1 MERQSRAEGGA
12 DSARGVAAAVLFSHG
27 LLDPAVER
35 SVLKIAPSVFV
46 AHPYYGTCISG
57 AKTFKTPTITPCFR
71 TFGWPCLVNYYPRRC
86 GGWSPITMMREFRRQ
101 AERLELLS
109 QYDTIVTLS
118 RHMQREYTS
127 HGLNAVWVQGA
138 TGQCGID
145 EPAMRDDPEREGERK
160 EWKLLFAGRME
171 QLKGGAYFIAAL
183 PRVASA
189 LDRRL
194 NVIFAGDGP
203 ARLSWETAARE
214 MASRLPELRFQFTG
228 WLGTDR
234 VDALLAG
241 ADLLVMPSVWPEPFG
256 LVGLEAG
263 RHKLPVAAFAVGGI
277 PEWLRP
283 GINGYLAPGDPPT
296 SNGLADAIVACLKDA
311 EAYARLR
318 EGAGRIAAE
327 FDFERHVDALIRTLQ
342 EASESQLSGVRYQPR
357 P

>member
-1 MERQSRAEGGA
+1 MRIALVNRSSRTVGGA
-12 DSARGVAAAVLFSHG
+12 GTYIRSVCAALTSRGHEIRLWCESEDEAEDASSVLPSATPRWSVSLGLKAALTALAEWRPAVLFSHG

-171 QLKGGAYFIAAL
+171 QQGRGILHRGPASRCQRTGSPTQRDFRRRRPGAIVVGDGGARNGVEAAGASF
-183 PRVASA
+183 PIHGVARYGS
-189 LDRRL
+189 RRC
-194 NVIFAGDGP
+194 VAGRRRP
-203 ARLSWETAARE
+203 ARHA
-214 MASRLPELRFQFTG
+214 
-228 WLGTDR
+228 
-234 VDALLAG
+234 
-241 ADLLVMPSVWPEPFG
+241 
-256 LVGLEAG
+256 
-263 RHKLPVAAFAVGGI
+263 
-277 PEWLRP
+277 
-283 GINGYLAPGDPPT
+283 
-296 SNGLADAIVACLKDA
+296 
-311 EAYARLR
+311 
-318 EGAGRIAAE
+318 
-327 FDFERHVDALIRTLQ
+327 
-342 EASESQLSGVRYQPR
+342 
-357 P
+357 